1 MRVCSMVYMSE
12 SKVLYSG
19 YFYVNEYNM
28 LIVHQFTEFT
38 TDFINHDNFVIV
50 CKSEI
55 NDEYYMNIYIRST
68 DITDEA
74 IEEVKYHFGRRFVK
88 ESNIRI
94 SYLKE
99 N

>member
-1 MRVCSMVYMSE
+1 MRVCSIVPISE
-12 SKVLYSG
+12 SNIPYSG

-28 LIVHQFTEFT
+28 LIIHQFTEFT

-50 CKSEI
+50 CKNEI
-55 NDEYYMNIYIRST
+55 NDKYYMNIYIRST
-68 DITDEA
+68 NITNEA
-74 IEEVKYHFGRRFVK
+74 IEEVKYHFSRRFVN

-94 SYLKE
+94 IYLKE

>member
-1 MRVCSMVYMSE
+1 MRVCSIVSI
-12 SKVLYSG
+12 SANKIPCSG
-19 YFYVNEYNM
+19 YFYIDEHTIFTM
-28 LIVHQFTEFT
+28 HQFVKFN
-38 TDFINHDNFVIV
+38 TDFTNRDNFVIV
-50 CKSEI
+50 CKNEI

-74 IEEVKYHFGRRFVK
+74 IEEVKYHFSRRFVN

-94 SYLKE
+94 IYLKE